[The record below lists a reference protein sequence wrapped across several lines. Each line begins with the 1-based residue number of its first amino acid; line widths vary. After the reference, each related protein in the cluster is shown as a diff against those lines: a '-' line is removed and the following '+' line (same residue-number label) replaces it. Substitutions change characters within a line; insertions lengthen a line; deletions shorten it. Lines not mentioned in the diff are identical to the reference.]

1 MASFD
6 VETFVKAQG
15 QSATGALTSV
25 GTAFGLPTCML
36 NLGANV
42 LRLLPTSVLA
52 SMNLSAQL
60 AKSRAQ
66 EIIAEIFKWLQ
77 LKTGIMEYIAED
89 GTIRFKLL
97 ESWMGLDAAGLQ
109 ALADIGGILGALQAV
124 QQFGSQLYANYEL
137 IKGEV
142 EAITNCL
149 NAFNTMKKFEKGVAS
164 AYTSPNRTNPNF
176 EAQYQGQIA
185 QLQYAQDFIAQC
197 DTFINAVNQII
208 AERAADPTLE
218 PQISD
223 CKEFDQYLSGT
234 TFCRV
239 TPEDPGV
246 LEEQDPIFRLTYGPP
261 ISVKGQYVL
270 TVDGLYYDSRQGG
283 IDTAIASISGMV
295 PVGDAWK
302 YDYDPNLGGK
312 GVAVSLKTLDKFSDN
327 LFDINIID
335 DSRGM
340 QEYYDK
346 DHFLAVIRQNR
357 DKQVFDLSSDL
368 QRFISNN
375 EGAAVIANQRM
386 LLLAEI
392 ENHNSKINRRKKQI
406 EVAVKAPQIYG
417 GKTSPIF
424 KPGDVPINDFSYLA
438 DSNLFVDI
446 EKQRSLTFK
455 QGDVVGI
462 ILPLNPKFVRQ
473 SLKNDSTSVEHLR
486 VANIGKGSIIYTPSS
501 TNAGTV
507 LSLTD
512 QIVTE
517 GLFGLYN
524 FLETD
529 VELPSSLEFN
539 LTNCSTK
546 NMYNNAQM
554 VAPSRRSVYFSGMG
568 IPYLEGIVKNKSTDP
583 AGASGLGSFVR
594 LPDTREFRDLTYS
607 QEGFTIE
614 CWVHVPNIT
623 NGNIGWLSS
632 TTSSLT
638 KVLIGC
644 ENVGSI
650 SGYQPVDNTGALLDL
665 DRLPNNKG
673 DQLVRGMLC
682 GFTRDRRITQEN
694 TGFSN
699 LNSLNNPASSLSFF
713 IAPTIS
719 RDSSSLSFINNDSCQ
734 NSTTFHKMKV
744 DLSSTA
750 FGNVSS
756 QFVLIDITCDPQSN
770 TIKMFADGNLI
781 ATSSISNVFGV
792 FEKVPPGVPT
802 FKKENSFEYSTSSVD
817 GPSTLKQ
824 GPKLNRFYT
833 PWIVGGG
840 YTDGMYQY
848 GNFMGGNRG
857 GVVSGLR
864 GHIGSLKFYSR
875 PLDNSEVLTNYK
887 AQQAFFKNIRT

>member
-6 VETFVKAQG
+6 TESFVKAQG
-15 QSATGALTSV
+15 QSAAGTLNSIGTS
-25 GTAFGLPTCML
+25 FGLPNCL
-36 NLGANV
+36 VNLGINA

-66 EIIAEIFKWLQ
+66 EIISEIFKWIQ
-77 LKTGIMEYIAED
+77 LKTGLVEYIAED
-89 GTIRFKLL
+89 GTVRFKLL
-97 ESWMGLDAAGLQ
+97 ESWMGVDAAGLQ

-124 QQFGSQLYANYEL
+124 RDLGSQLYANYEL
-137 IKGEV
+137 VKGEID
-142 EAITNCL
+142 AITNCL
-149 NAFNTMKKFEKGVAS
+149 NAFNTMRKFEKGVAS
-164 AYTSPNRTNPNF
+164 AYTSPNRANPNF
-176 EAQYQGQIA
+176 ETLYQGQIA
-185 QLQYAQDFIAQC
+185 QLQYAQDFIAQV
-197 DTFINAVNQII
+197 DTLIDNINQII
-208 AERAADPTLE
+208 AERAEDPSLE

-234 TFCRV
+234 SFCRV

-246 LEEQDPIFRLTYGPP
+246 LEEQDPIFRLAYGPP
-261 ISVKGQYVL
+261 VSVKGQYVL

-283 IDTAIASISGMV
+283 VDAAIASISGVV

-302 YDYDPNLGGK
+302 YNYDPNLGGK
-312 GVAVSLKTLDKFSDN
+312 GVAVSLKSLDKFSDN
-327 LFDINIID
+327 LFDINILD

-357 DKQVFDLSSDL
+357 DKQIFDLSSDL
-368 QRFISNN
+368 QKFISNN
-375 EGAAVIANQRM
+375 EGAAVISNQRM

-424 KPGDVPINDFSYLA
+424 KPGEVPINDFSYLA

-446 EKQRSLTFK
+446 EKQKSLTFK

-473 SLKNDSTSVEHLR
+473 SLKNDSTSVEHLKI
-486 VANIGKGSIIYTPSS
+486 ANIGKGSIIYTPSD
-501 TNAGTV
+501 TNAGTI

-517 GLFGLYN
+517 DLFGLYN

-554 VAPSRRSVYFSGMG
+554 VAPSRRAVYFSGMG
-568 IPYLEGIVKNKSTDP
+568 IPYLEGIVKNKSSDP
-583 AGASGLGSFVR
+583 KGASGLGSFVR

-607 QEGFTIE
+607 QEGFTME
-614 CWVHVPNIT
+614 CWVHVPNIV
-623 NGNIGWLSS
+623 NADIGWLSS

-638 KVLIGC
+638 KVLLGC

-650 SGYQPVDNTGALLDL
+650 SGYSPIDHTGALIDL
-665 DRLPNNKG
+665 DRIPNNKG

-699 LNSLNNPASSLSFF
+699 RNVDNDPVSSLSFF
-713 IAPTIS
+713 IAPTLS

-734 NSTTFHKMKV
+734 NFSTFYKMKV

-756 QFVLIDITCDPQSN
+756 QFVLIDITCDPKTNS
-770 TIKMFADGNLI
+770 IKMYADGNLV
-781 ATSSISNVFGV
+781 ATSSVSNVFGV
-792 FEKVPPGVPT
+792 SEKVAPGVPT
-802 FKKENSFEYSTSSVD
+802 FRKENSFEYSTSSVD
-817 GPSTLKQ
+817 GPNTLKQ

-848 GNFMGGNRG
+848 GNFMGGDRG

-875 PLDNSEVLTNYK
+875 PLNNSEVLTNYK
-887 AQQAFFKNIRT
+887 AQQAFFKTIKT

>member
-1 MASFD
+1 MAAFDTESFL
-6 VETFVKAQG
+6 KAQG
-15 QSATGALTSV
+15 QSPVGALTSV
-25 GTAFGLPTCML
+25 GMAFGLPTCML
-36 NLGANV
+36 NLGANA
-42 LRLLPTSVLA
+42 LGLLPTPVLA
-52 SMNLSAQL
+52 TILLSAQL

-66 EIIAEIFKWLQ
+66 EIISEIFKWIQ
-77 LKTGIMEYIAED
+77 LKTGIIEYIAED

-97 ESWMGLDAAGLQ
+97 ESWMGLDAGGLQ
-109 ALADIGGILGALQAV
+109 ALNDLGGILGALQAV
-124 QQFGSQLYANYEL
+124 QRLGSQLYANYEL
-137 IKGEV
+137 IKGEID
-142 EAITNCL
+142 AITNCL
-149 NAFNTMKKFEKGVAS
+149 NSFNTMKKFEKGVAG
-164 AYTSPNRTNPNF
+164 AYVSLNRSNPPF
-176 EAQYQGQIA
+176 EAQYEGQIS
-185 QLQYAQDFIAQC
+185 QLRYAQDFIAQC
-197 DTFINAVNQII
+197 DTLINTINTII
-208 AERAADPTLE
+208 ADRRLNPEKE
-218 PQISD
+218 PKISD

-234 TFCRV
+234 SFCRV
-239 TPEDPGV
+239 TPEDPGI
-246 LEEQDPIFRLTYGPP
+246 EEEDPIFRLTYGPP
-261 ISVKGQYVL
+261 VSVKGQYVL

-283 IDTAIASISGMV
+283 IDEAIASISGMV

-327 LFDINIID
+327 LFDPSIID

-346 DHFLAVIRQNR
+346 DHFLAVIRQTR

-375 EGAAVIANQRM
+375 EGASVIANQRM

-446 EKQRSLTFK
+446 EKQRALTFK

-473 SLKNDSTSVEHLR
+473 SLKNDSTSVEHLK

-501 TNAGTV
+501 SNAGTV

-512 QIVTE
+512 QIVTD
-517 GLFGLYN
+517 GLFALYN

-529 VELPSSLEFN
+529 VELPSSLQFN

-554 VAPSRRSVYFSGMG
+554 VAPSRRAVYFSGMG
-568 IPYLEGIVKNKSTDP
+568 IPYLEGIVKNKSSDP
-583 AGASGLGSFVR
+583 KGASGLGSFVR
-594 LPDTREFRDLTYS
+594 LPDTREFRDLAYS
-607 QEGFTIE
+607 QEGFTME
-614 CWVHVPNIT
+614 CWVHVPNIV
-623 NGNIGWLSS
+623 NADVGWLSS

-638 KVLIGC
+638 KVLLGC

-650 SGYQPVDNTGALLDL
+650 SGYSPVDNTGALIDL
-665 DRLPNNKG
+665 DRVPNNRG

-699 LNSLNNPASSLSFF
+699 RNLDNDPASSLSFF
-713 IAPTIS
+713 IAPTLS

-734 NSTTFHKMKV
+734 NYSTFYKMKV

-756 QFVLIDITCDPQSN
+756 QFVLIDVTCDPKTNS
-770 TIKMFADGNLI
+770 IKMYADGNLI

-792 FEKVPPGVPT
+792 QEKTPILVPT
-802 FKKENSFEYSTSSVD
+802 FKKENSFEYSTDSVD
-817 GPSTLKQ
+817 GPITLKQ

-840 YTDGMYQY
+840 FTDGMYQY
-848 GNFMGGNRG
+848 GNFMGGDRG

-887 AQQAFFKNIRT
+887 AQQAFFKTIRT